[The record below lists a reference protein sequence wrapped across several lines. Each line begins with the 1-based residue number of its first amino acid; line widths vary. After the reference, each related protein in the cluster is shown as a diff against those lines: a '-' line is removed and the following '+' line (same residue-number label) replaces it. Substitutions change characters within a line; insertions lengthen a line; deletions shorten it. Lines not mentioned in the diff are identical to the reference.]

1 MRILK
6 GGALAALL
14 VTGAAANAFATPNM
28 IRLGYPTCA
37 SCHLSPQGGGVLTTY
52 GKGID
57 AAQSLRPEEISETN
71 LTESL
76 RRLAYDMR
84 FSIGFDR
91 DPPAA
96 TGYGFNTSLRSAI
109 GLSGHQKLVYAGS
122 VASPTL
128 TTARTSGAVTLR
140 MSRLYWMYQPRQGL
154 SFTVGRD
161 DLPTGLGLPGAT
173 SYTRRVINPD
183 VSSTPT
189 QAKVFWWNH
198 RWQMSAY
205 GFGPDGNE
213 TSSRFKAYGAG
224 AIIGA
229 DVWKNRAVIGAT
241 TRASY
246 ADAYDRRHIGAFL
259 RLGLSKHWG
268 VLLEHDLTARTTD
281 KGDHLTHVSGHSQVF
296 FVPFDWL
303 QTALAGEHIRT
314 IDGSYSMRLSPSAQ
328 VRLNRNVAVSF
339 NTRDMF
345 TGVASGR
352 NRTYSLQVMLKTV
365 E

>member
-1 MRILK
+1 MRMLK
-6 GGALAALL
+6 GGALSALL
-14 VTGAAANAFATPNM
+14 IAGFATNASATPNM

-37 SCHLSPQGGGVLTTY
+37 SCHLSPQGGGLLTTY

-57 AAQSLRPEEISETN
+57 AAQTLRPEEIAETN
-71 LTESL
+71 LTESR
-76 RRLAYDMR
+76 RRLAYDVR
-84 FSIGFDR
+84 FSVSLDR

-96 TGYGFNTSLRSAI
+96 TGYGFSTSFRSAV
-109 GLSGHQKLVYAGS
+109 GVTGHQKIVYAAS
-122 VASPTL
+122 VGSPTL
-128 TTARTSGAVTLR
+128 TRERTSGAVNIR
-140 MSRLYWMYQPRQGL
+140 MSRLYWLYQPRQNL

-173 SYTRRVINPD
+173 SYTRRVISPD

-198 RWQMSAY
+198 RWQLTAY

-213 TSSRFKAYGAG
+213 AARRFEAYGAG
-224 AIIGA
+224 AMVGV
-229 DVWKNRAVIGAT
+229 DVWKNRAVVGAT

-246 ADAYDRRHIGAFL
+246 ADAYDRRHIGAFV

-268 VLLEHDLTARTTD
+268 MLLEHDLTARETD
-281 KGDHLTHVSGHSQVF
+281 KGQNLTHVSGHSQLF

-303 QTALAGEHIRT
+303 QTSLAGEHIRT
-314 IDGSYSMRLSPSAQ
+314 KDGAYSIRVTPAAQ
-328 VRLNRNVAVSF
+328 VRLNRNIAVSF
-339 NTRDMF
+339 NSRDVF
-345 TGVASGR
+345 TGVTSGR
-352 NRTYSLQVMLKTV
+352 SRTYSLQVMVKTV

>member
-6 GGALAALL
+6 GGALVALFL
-14 VTGAAANAFATPNM
+14 AGVATDVSATPNM

-76 RRLAYDMR
+76 RKLAYDVR
-84 FSIGFDR
+84 FSLGLDQ

-96 TGYGFNTSLRSAI
+96 IGYGFNTSFRSAV
-109 GLSGHQKLVYAGS
+109 GLTGHQKIVYAAS

-128 TTARTSGAVTLR
+128 TRARTSGAVNIR

-173 SYTRRVINPD
+173 SYTRRVTNPD

-198 RWQMSAY
+198 RWQLTAY

-213 TSSRFKAYGAG
+213 TAKRFQAYGAG
-224 AIIGA
+224 AMIGA
-229 DVWKNRAVIGAT
+229 DIWKNRAVVGTT
-241 TRASY
+241 TRVSY
-246 ADAYDRRHIGAFL
+246 ADAYDRRNVGAFL
-259 RLGLSKHWG
+259 RLGLTKHWG
-268 VLLEHDLTARTTD
+268 ILLEHDLTERTTD
-281 KGDHLTHVSGHSQVF
+281 KAEELRHVSGHSQVF

-303 QTALAGEHIRT
+303 QTSLAGEHIRT
-314 IDGSYSMRLSPSAQ
+314 IDGAYSVRVTPAAQ
-328 VRLNRNVAVSF
+328 VRLNRNIVVSF
-339 NTRDMF
+339 NTRDTF
-345 TGVASGR
+345 TGVASAR
-352 NRTYSLQVMLKTV
+352 NRTYSVQVMVKTV